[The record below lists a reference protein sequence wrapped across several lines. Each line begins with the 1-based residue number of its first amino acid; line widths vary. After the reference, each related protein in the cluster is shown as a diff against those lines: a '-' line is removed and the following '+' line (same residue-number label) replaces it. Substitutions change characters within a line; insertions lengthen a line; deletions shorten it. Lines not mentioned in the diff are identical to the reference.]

1 MAGRGEAIS
10 ARSKVRFQELIKTAE
25 IIKTLQNHIIGT
37 KKLTTTQVRAAEVL
51 LRKVAP
57 DLQAT
62 ALTADAGAELPILKI
77 VKRDAA

>member
-10 ARSKVRFQELIKTAE
+10 VRSKARFQDLIKTGE
-25 IIKTLQNHIIGT
+25 IIKRLQKHILGNE
-37 KKLTTTQVRAAEVL
+37 KLTTTQVRAAEVL

-62 ALTADAGAELPILKI
+62 ALSTDDTVELPILKI

>member
-10 ARSKVRFQELIKTAE
+10 ARSKARFQDLIKTRE
-25 IIKTLQNHIIGT
+25 IIQTLQNHIIGT

-77 VKRDAA
+77 IKRDAA